1 MRSTVEF
8 VANEFSDAAEA
19 LQVLRSEAGAH
30 SPLLWHAYVESHR
43 QRVDTP
49 MSWQGLVHLVGKE
62 IYIGRI

>member
-30 SPLLWHAYVESHR
+30 SPLL
-43 QRVDTP
+43 
-49 MSWQGLVHLVGKE
+49 
-62 IYIGRI
+62 